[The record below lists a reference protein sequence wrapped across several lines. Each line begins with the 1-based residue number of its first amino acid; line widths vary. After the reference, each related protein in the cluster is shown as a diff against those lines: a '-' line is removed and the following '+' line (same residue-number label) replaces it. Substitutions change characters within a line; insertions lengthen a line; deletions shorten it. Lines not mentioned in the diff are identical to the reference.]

1 MTTRWRQETGA
12 SVLIQTEPLG
22 LSRLRTQTRISRA
35 NSRGAEHSRRESHAN
50 APRKKRL
57 RVQQRADLFGWSRTR
72 DEVRWIHREV
82 VLVLR
87 LDEESVFY
95 SDWKASEVF

>member
-1 MTTRWRQETGA
+1 MQIAEWQNIPEENHMQ
-12 SVLIQTEPLG
+12 IP
-22 LSRLRTQTRISRA
+22 
-35 NSRGAEHSRRESHAN
+35 RGR
-50 APRKKRL
+50 KRL

-87 LDEESVFY
+87 LDKDSVFY
-95 SDWKASEVF
+95 SDWKGSEVF